1 MLLCFSVAIQIP
13 ATACASCAEDRCQMT
28 TGAAADPGI
37 PDEKGRSTEGEL
49 SSKPGRLRRAD
60 RAARE
65 AGVYVIHPIEYV
77 DLSPPVRTSLFEDP
91 PRLAQLY
98 ELTIRSIRERTRED
112 EERIVRSLR
121 GDGEAGS

>member
-1 MLLCFSVAIQIP
+1 
-13 ATACASCAEDRCQMT
+13 MT

-49 SSKPGRLRRAD
+49 SSKPGRLCRAD

-77 DLSPPVRTSLFEDP
+77 DLSLPVRTSLFEDP

-98 ELTIRSIRERTRED
+98 ELTIRSIRERMRED
-112 EERIVRSLR
+112 EERIVRSLC